1 MSADAQVRSRSH
13 HHGKNG
19 KESVTVSPQHVTDP
33 SILDS
38 VAGFISDVVPTAY
51 NVPGETKDQVQWARF
66 EELFSEEYS
75 QDAESENFI
84 PSPLILILGY
94 SNGLQ
99 VWSIPATGEAVLL
112 LSWKHGTVKVLKIL
126 PNPSKIGLNIVDE
139 FSDKRPLIALCDNA
153 TPSPHFCSL
162 SFLSLKTSEQVKLIK
177 FQLPILDVLAN
188 RTSVAVTFT
197 ERIAVFDAFTLE
209 DKLVITTC
217 YLSPGINPNPV
228 ALGTRWVAYAENK
241 LIPSR
246 RSSGGND
253 GEGIQSYTAT
263 VLHAAKS
270 LGRGLREFGETVA
283 NSLTGTTPY
292 KPPPNIH
299 SPSNVLQKGIIT
311 ILDIEAEKSSQIDKT
326 VEPDAIV
333 SHFTAHTEAI
343 VSMCFDPSGMLLL
356 TADKRGHDFHVF
368 RINPHP
374 GGPSLAAVHHLY
386 ILHRG
391 DTTAKVQDMCF
402 SADSRWA
409 TVSTL
414 RGTTHVFPITPYGG
428 PVGVRTHATPY
439 VVNKM
444 SRFHRSAGLTAE
456 GRSNSPVSIFEA
468 PVISHLPY
476 HNPRLPPF
484 AQPTLVNPLA
494 QVRQPVYVQ
503 TTTHN
508 QQRTVS
514 NRQRLSSSSSTSS
527 TEDPVQDILRVCA
540 CFAPPRAWILNP
552 TPTTTTPSLKSSSIK
567 PVESLFVM
575 SCYGSLIQYDLDPKH
590 ASNVPKEK
598 VSDDTPIE
606 LVVRAKAQWGLQRD
620 SNARRDDV
628 PLPLSGE
635 FLKLLET
642 EAPSTKLKPD
652 HNDDRWLSQVEIV
665 THAGP
670 HRRLWMGPQFTFK
683 TYTTTAGSPGSIL
696 ESKPIDVRRSKPVNM
711 PLTGAYPV
719 LIEAG
724 SVGSCEPSPKLLD
737 ACQRH
742 FDETGCSELQLKE
755 DLADA
760 MLESPGAREG
770 GGRHRRV
777 FSSSMSSKAPS
788 RTVGVVKVVNPLG
801 TVVTVPDQDS
811 ELILETQE
819 EVIHE
824 NCDEALFRPVVA
836 SKAVVF
842 AEPKNVQTKISYSS
856 LHINPDKDKVSR
868 KDNLIDLSYFKP
880 PSSFKRNDNIKKI
893 ENEFSEVDSGRFDPN
908 PVNSDSKQVK
918 VDSICDISDADIL
931 VSFDEDRD
939 GDVFKPDT
947 EREEEALIEFLKK
960 SENDINEGNEQDSN
974 LTQDTKDVAFSSSEE
989 ERIVPKKSRKPKTKL
1004 GVRITNLNKPIEAPT
1019 PLLIVDDVQPKR
1031 SWSNVAATSKIEAE
1045 EDEETTINEDINT
1058 EKGEFLK
1065 INKSSDE
1072 EEKVDT
1078 TGSSTQTE
1086 TTTESDDSSNNK
1098 VANEEE
1104 SMIAMD
1110 TEEDYGGEEKI
1121 KIASTTVIKTNKK
1134 KSKKKKR

>member
-770 GGRHRRV
+770 
-777 FSSSMSSKAPS
+777 
-788 RTVGVVKVVNPLG
+788 
-801 TVVTVPDQDS
+801 
-811 ELILETQE
+811 
-819 EVIHE
+819 
-824 NCDEALFRPVVA
+824 
-836 SKAVVF
+836 
-842 AEPKNVQTKISYSS
+842 
-856 LHINPDKDKVSR
+856 
-868 KDNLIDLSYFKP
+868 
-880 PSSFKRNDNIKKI
+880 
-893 ENEFSEVDSGRFDPN
+893 
-908 PVNSDSKQVK
+908 
-918 VDSICDISDADIL
+918 DADIL

-960 SENDINEGNEQDSN
+960 SENDTNEGNEQDSN

-1031 SWSNVAATSKIEAE
+1031 SWSNVAATSKIDAE